1 MVSFSRVRGI
11 LQSTNAE
18 CDLERD
24 AMDKENTIVAR
35 QKADGTLVPTL
46 KELLLADQP
55 RDEIPPVSHGRY
67 RQRNP
72 KSLDDF

>member
-1 MVSFSRVRGI
+1 
-11 LQSTNAE
+11 
-18 CDLERD
+18 
-24 AMDKENTIVAR
+24 MDKENTIVAR